1 MVRLWSVTLVLA
13 AATGSVSI
21 SGRTAASDPK
31 YFTSTGVVKTFSD
44 SALTIA
50 MKNGDM
56 TFAIARSTRF
66 VGKGL
71 ANDLVLRE
79 PRFQISRA
87 LKAGDRVSVTYR
99 RSAALPTAVEIRVV
113 ERAGT

>member
-1 MVRLWSVTLVLA
+1 MVRMLSVTLIFA
-13 AATGSVSI
+13 AAIGSVSTR
-21 SGRTAASDPK
+21 GQTAAPDTK
-31 YFTSTGVVKTFSD
+31 HFTSTGIVKAFSD

-66 VGKGL
+66 IGKGL

-99 RSAALPTAVEIRVV
+99 QSAALPTAVEVRVV
-113 ERAGT
+113 ERAGK